1 MELNTIENKTMKI
14 FFKYILVLCLCG
26 LAGWTDVI
34 ARPLRVLYA
43 REAVTNE
50 QRLQYAV
57 DKMVAAIG
65 QPSAVFHF
73 AEASLQKDDVIL
85 GLLGTS
91 GHWEKFVPAT
101 LLQSLKANES
111 FVVYRKDAVSPLIIV
126 GKDETGLLYGC
137 EEVLKNAF
145 YENKPVSYTDAPE
158 MVLRG
163 TAIGLQKTE
172 YLPGRDVYEY
182 PYTEDLFPWFYDKEL
197 WIQYL
202 DMMLENRY
210 NSLYLWNGHPFS
222 SLVKLKDYPYALE
235 VDEKT
240 FAKNEE
246 IYRFLTEEANK
257 RGIWVI
263 QMFYNILL
271 PEPFAHKHGL
281 KTQERNRIITPLI
294 SDYTRKSIAAF
305 VEKYPNVGLLVTLGE
320 AMEGVGQDDID
331 WFTKTIIPGV
341 KDGLRAI
348 HSELEPPIILRAHDT
363 DAPAVMKAALPIYK
377 NLYTAAKFNGE
388 ALTTYETRGKW
399 AELHQTLGSIGTVH
413 IQNVH
418 ILANLEPFRYAAP
431 DFIQKSVKSMHDI
444 HFSNGLHLYPQAS
457 YWDWPYTADKTD
469 ERLLQV
475 ERDWMWYKAWAR
487 YAWKAARPENEEKIY
502 WSSLLSNYYGLSE
515 KDATNLLIALDE
527 VGEISPKILRR
538 FGITDGNRQTSSLGM
553 LMTQLINPYRYGL
566 FTLLYESEAPEGE
579 MIIDYAEKQFK
590 GDQHVGETPMRVAD
604 EIVVHANKAVQAI
617 QGIQQSAPKN
627 QEEFQRLI
635 NDVYIH
641 QALAEHYSFKVKA
654 AIQLLQYKYTED
666 VESLRK
672 ALPDFEKSVDAYKKL
687 TALTKDSYLYA
698 NSMQTKQRKIPM
710 RGVDATFKHWTEM
723 LPVFET
729 ELHNFQQAIDSIA
742 SAAGQP
748 KQERMFLN
756 EKEVAVK
763 ADVQYAVL
771 KKGAKLHLDQ
781 ELVVTHLANE
791 LEGMKAVMINS
802 EDQKLN
808 GTTLEFESNQAVK
821 VLVGYFNNT
830 DKVFAP
836 KPVLEIDAT
845 ANDYGQAEAKIR
857 NALRIQYM
865 PMLDIHTYSFP
876 KGKNELKIPK
886 GEALILGF
894 IADDELQHAYNAD
907 VDNQGDDMDDLF
919 GYYEET
925 KL

>member
-1 MELNTIENKTMKI
+1 MMKR
-14 FFKYILVLCLCG
+14 FYGYVVWCCLCLCISF
-26 LAGWTDVI
+26 ADVI
-34 ARPLRVLYA
+34 AAPTRILYTDNG
-43 REAVTNE
+43 VKNE
-50 QRLQYAV
+50 SRMRYAV
-57 DKMVAAIG
+57 DKIEAGIG
-65 QPSAVFHF
+65 QRSVLFDFSSISFQSDDLVLGVLGEGTHWKQIVPKQLLD
-73 AEASLQKDDVIL
+73 ELKQK
-85 GLLGTS
+85 
-91 GHWEKFVPAT
+91 
-101 LLQSLKANES
+101 ES
-111 FVVYRKDAVSPLIIV
+111 FVIFRRDRESPLIVV
-126 GKDETGLLYGC
+126 GKDETGLLYGS
-137 EEVLKNAF
+137 EELLNASF
-145 YENKPVSYTDAPE
+145 YQDEPIAYVDGPE

-182 PYTEDLFPWFYDKEL
+182 PYTETLFPWFYDKEL

-210 NSLYLWNGHPFS
+210 NTLYLWNGHPFS
-222 SLVKLKDYPYALE
+222 SLVRLDDYPYAIE
-235 VDEKT
+235 VDDDT
-240 FAKNEE
+240 FARNEE

-271 PEPFAHKHGL
+271 PKPFADHHGL
-281 KTQERNRIITPLI
+281 KTQERNRVITPLI
-294 SDYTRKSIAAF
+294 EDYTRQSIAAF
-305 VEKYPNVGLLVTLGE
+305 VAKYPNVGLLVTLGE

-341 KDGLRAI
+341 KNGLDAI
-348 HSELEPPIILRAHDT
+348 ESEEEPPIILRAHDT
-363 DAPAVMKAALPIYK
+363 DAPAVMREALPIYK
-377 NLYTAAKFNGE
+377 NLYTMAKFNGE

-399 AELHQTLGSIGTVH
+399 AELHQTLGRIGTVH

-431 DFIQKSVKSMHDI
+431 NFIQNSVKSMHEI

-469 ERLLQV
+469 KRLLQV

-487 YAWKAARPENEEKIY
+487 YAWKADRPASEEKNY
-502 WSSLLSNYYGLSE
+502 WSSLLSEYYGISKAE
-515 KDATNLLIALDE
+515 TGRLLTALDE
-527 VGEISPKILRR
+527 IGEISPKILRR

-579 MIIDYAEKQFK
+579 MIISYAEKEFR
-590 GDQHVGETPMRVAD
+590 GDPHIGETPMRVAD
-604 EIVVHANKAVQAI
+604 EIVEHANKAVQAI
-617 QGIQQSAPKN
+617 EGMRQVATKN
-627 QEEFQRLI
+627 KEEFQRLI

-641 QALAEHYSFKVKA
+641 QALAKHYSFKVKS
-654 AIQLLQYKYTED
+654 AIQLLEYKYTED
-666 VESLRK
+666 IASLRK
-672 ALPDFEKSVDAYKKL
+672 ALPDLEKSVEAYKVL
-687 TALTKDSYLYA
+687 TDLTTDTYLYA

-710 RGVDATFKHWTEM
+710 RGVDATFKHWAEM
-723 LPVFET
+723 LPVFEA
-729 ELHNFQQAIDSIA
+729 ELQNFRQAIDSIA
-742 SAAGQP
+742 MSAGTG
-748 KQERMFLN
+748 KKERKLLR
-756 EKEVAVK
+756 EKEVQVK
-763 ADVQYAVL
+763 ADVQYATL

-791 LEGMKAVMINS
+791 LEGMQAVMINS
-802 EDQKLN
+802 EEQKLG
-808 GTTLEFESNQAVK
+808 GTTLAFESDQNVK

-836 KPVLEIDAT
+836 KPVLEIDAS
-845 ANDYGQAEAKIR
+845 ANDYGQAEAKVR

-886 GEALILGF
+886 GEALIIGF

>member
-1 MELNTIENKTMKI
+1 MKG
-14 FFKYILVLCLCG
+14 FFKYILVFYLCG
-26 LAGWTDVI
+26 LVGLADLIAGPI
-34 ARPLRVLYA
+34 RILYS
-43 REAVTNE
+43 EDAVANE

-57 DKMVAAIG
+57 DKMVAATG
-65 QPSAVFHF
+65 QQSSVFHF
-73 AEASLQKDDVIL
+73 AETPLQKDDLVL
-85 GLLGTS
+85 GVLGTTE
-91 GHWEKFVPAT
+91 HWEKFVPAT
-101 LLQSLKANES
+101 LLESLKDKES
-111 FVVYRKDAVSPLIIV
+111 FVIFRKDNKSPLIIV

-137 EEVLKNAF
+137 EEALKNTF
-145 YENKPVSYTDAPE
+145 YDNNPISYADRPE

-163 TAIGLQKTE
+163 TAIGMQKTE

-202 DMMLENRY
+202 DMLLENRY
-210 NSLYLWNGHPFS
+210 NTLYLWNGHPFS

-235 VDEKT
+235 VDDET

-271 PEPFAHKHGL
+271 PKPFADKHGL
-281 KTQERNRIITPLI
+281 KTQERNRVITPLI
-294 SDYTRKSIAAF
+294 ADYTRKSIAAF

-341 KDGLRAI
+341 KDGLNAI
-348 HSELEPPIILRAHDT
+348 RSELEPPIILRAHDT
-363 DAPAVMKAALPIYK
+363 DAPAVMKEALPIYK
-377 NLYTAAKFNGE
+377 NLYTMAKFNGE

-457 YWDWPYTADKTD
+457 YWDWPYTADKTKK
-469 ERLLQV
+469 RLMQV
-475 ERDWMWYKAWAR
+475 DRDWMWYKAWAR
-487 YAWKAARPENEEKIY
+487 YAWKAARPESEEKAY
-502 WSSLLSNYYGLSE
+502 WTSLLSGYYGLSGQE
-515 KDATNLLIALDE
+515 AGSLLTALDE

-579 MIIDYAEKQFK
+579 MIIDFAEKQFK
-590 GDQHVGETPMRVAD
+590 GEQHIGETPMRVAD
-604 EIVVHANKAVQAI
+604 EIVAHANKAVQAI
-617 QGIQQSAPKN
+617 EGIQQAARENKD
-627 QEEFQRLI
+627 EFQRLI
-635 NDVYIH
+635 NDIYIH
-641 QALAEHYSFKVKA
+641 QALADHYSFKVKA
-654 AIQLLQYKYTED
+654 AIQLLEYKYTED

-672 ALPDFEKSVDAYKKL
+672 ALPDFEKSVEAYRTL
-687 TALTKDSYLYA
+687 TDLTKDTYLYA
-698 NSMQTKQRKIPM
+698 NSMQTQQRKIPM
-710 RGVDATFKHWTEM
+710 RGVNATFKHWTEM

-729 ELHNFQQAIDSIA
+729 ELRNFQQAIDSIA
-742 SAAGQP
+742 STAGQP
-748 KQERMFLN
+748 KKERKLLN
-756 EKEVAVK
+756 EKEVEVK

-802 EDQKLN
+802 EEQKLH
-808 GTTLEFESNQAVK
+808 GTTLAFESDQNVK

-836 KPVLEIDAT
+836 KPVLEIDAS
-845 ANDYGQAEAKIR
+845 ANDYGQAEAKVR

-894 IADDELQHAYNAD
+894 VSDDELQHAYNAD

-919 GYYEET
+919 GYYGET

>member
-1 MELNTIENKTMKI
+1 MNW
-14 FFKYILVLCLCG
+14 FYRYVLVFCLSG
-26 LAGWTDVI
+26 LAGLTDLI
-34 ARPLRVLYA
+34 AKPLRILYV
-43 REAVTNE
+43 RDAVANE
-50 QRLQYAV
+50 HRLRYAV
-57 DKMVAAIG
+57 DKIAAITG
-65 QPSAVFHF
+65 LEANVYHF
-73 AEASLQKDDVIL
+73 QENKLQKDDLLIGV
-85 GLLGTS
+85 LGT
-91 GHWEKFVPAT
+91 GEQWKKLVPAV
-101 LLQSLKANES
+101 LLKNLEHKES
-111 FVVYRKDAVSPLIIV
+111 FIIYRKDETSPLIIL

-137 EEVLKNAF
+137 EEASKNTF
-145 YENKPVSYTDAPE
+145 YGKDPVSFADAPE

-210 NSLYLWNGHPFS
+210 NTLYLWNGHPFS

-235 VDEKT
+235 VDEAT
-240 FAKNEE
+240 FVKNEE

-271 PEPFAHKHGL
+271 PKPFADKHGL

-294 SDYTRKSIAAF
+294 EDYTRKSIAAF

-320 AMEGVGQDDID
+320 AMEGVGQDDVD

-341 KDGLRAI
+341 KDGLATI
-348 HSELEPPIILRAHDT
+348 KSGIEPPIILRAHDT
-363 DAPAVMKAALPIYK
+363 DAPAVMKAALPIYR
-377 NLYTAAKFNGE
+377 NLYTTAKFNGE

-431 DFIQKSVKSMHDI
+431 DFIQKSVKSMHKT

-457 YWDWPYTADKTD
+457 YWDWPYTADKAD

-487 YAWKAARPENEEKIY
+487 YAWKADRSNSEEKAY
-502 WSSLLSNYYGLSE
+502 WASVLSGYYGLSAE
-515 KDATNLLIALDE
+515 AATNLLTALDE

-579 MIIDYAEKQFK
+579 MIIEYAEKQFK
-590 GDQHVGETPMRVAD
+590 GEQHIGETPMRVAD
-604 EIVVHANKAVQAI
+604 EIVAHADKAVQAI
-617 QGIQQSAPKN
+617 QGMQKAVHKN
-627 QEEFQRLI
+627 KAEFERLI
-635 NDVYIH
+635 NDIYIH
-641 QALAEHYSFKVKA
+641 QALAVHYSSKVKA
-654 AIQLLQYKYTED
+654 AIQLLEYKYTAD

-672 ALPDFEKSVDAYKKL
+672 ALPDFEKSVVAYKRL
-687 TALTKDSYLYA
+687 TDLTKDTYLYA

-729 ELHNFQQAIDSIA
+729 ELRNFQEAIDSIA
-742 SAAGQP
+742 ATVGQP
-748 KQERMFLN
+748 KKERKLLN
-756 EKEVAVK
+756 DKEVAVK

-802 EDQKLN
+802 EEQKLN
-808 GTTLEFESNQAVK
+808 GTTLKFESDQNVK

-836 KPVLEIDAT
+836 KPVLEIDAS

-857 NALRIQYM
+857 NALRVQYM

-894 IADDELQHAYNAD
+894 VADDELQHAYNAD